1 MNTSQIKSS
10 IRLVAVF
17 SLLLLFA
24 FDSSAQ
30 RVIIEQ
36 DVNADTAVPT
46 VGKNRKNF
54 WGSFVDVGM
63 AVGESTG
70 DSAPSTL
77 IGKSWSF
84 KYGMYYKR
92 KISNWYSILGQLVY
106 KRAAYNYNV
115 DDLNPDQENLK
126 SSKLVM
132 NNVTGEFS
140 NRFNFGKR
148 GDNIGYYVEIGAS
161 ADFNFM
167 NKEKWVYTDQGGM
180 DGSYFETT
188 KLTYHDLSYIEALA
202 YNAHLRFGFNKI
214 VVFGDYRLTDRFKAT
229 DRMNYQVT
237 PLMVG
242 LRLDFGA

>member
-1 MNTSQIKSS
+1 MKNYIKIS
-10 IRLVAVF
+10 IRLAALF
-17 SLLLLFA
+17 SFALLLSL
-24 FDSSAQ
+24 DSSAQ

-63 AVGESTG
+63 AIGESTG

-77 IGKSWSF
+77 IGRSWSF

-92 KISNWYSILGQLVY
+92 KISNWYSILGQLAY
-106 KRAAYNYNV
+106 KRAAYHYNV
-115 DDLNPDQENLK
+115 DELPLDQEQLK

-148 GDNIGYYVEIGAS
+148 GDHIGYYVEIGAS

-167 NKEKWVYTDQGGM
+167 NKEKWIYTNQSDQ
-180 DGSYFETT
+180 DGAYFETT
-188 KLTYHDLSYIEALA
+188 KLTYHNLDYIEALA
-202 YNAHLRFGFNKI
+202 YNAHLRVGFNKLVI
-214 VVFGDYRLTDRFKAT
+214 FGDYRLSDRFKAT
-229 DRMNYQVT
+229 DRVNYQVT
-237 PLMVG
+237 PLTVG